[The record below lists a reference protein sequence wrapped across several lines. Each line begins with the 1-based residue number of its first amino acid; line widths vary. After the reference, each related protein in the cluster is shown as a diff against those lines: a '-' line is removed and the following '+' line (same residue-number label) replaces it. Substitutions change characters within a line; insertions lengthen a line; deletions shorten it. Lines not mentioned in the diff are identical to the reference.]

1 MADFNLD
8 GRTKV
13 KTLKENFKENF
24 GATLRVYTTMDCK
37 ELADDEATLAS
48 IRAKGFEGGE
58 IVVKGNMKVS
68 GFERRF
74 AELYGIGVQVANAD
88 DTEFAD
94 DNATLANAKTT
105 SSADSGKAQFTTDD
119 LARKEAEPNVE
130 ASAAELASARVRV
143 YGQAQNRTVLGI
155 IHAYMIMYPHATLED
170 LCKAFPAGPLER
182 GEKAIEVDIKSE
194 DPADKSQLQGS
205 FIREDE
211 LITTGDGKKVALVM
225 MWTKYHFEK
234 IVAHAKQYGILVADF
249 EKAAGGAKKGHFR
262 LEYLNGYVPPVPE
275 KKKSRLRL
283 EYLNGNVP
291 PVPEK
296 KKSRLWL
303 WILLAALLLGAIL
316 FFALPKDKVVE
327 KIVEV
332 EKIVTVVDT
341 VYLQQLE
348 EIEKNFNAAEFALG
362 KAELSED
369 AKFVLHDLAK
379 MMQKNPSIRLKLV
392 GHTSAEG
399 DAALNQRLSEAR
411 AKSAVEFLVSHG
423 GIDASRLEAVGKG
436 SSELKNT
443 ANPMAPENRRTEFI
457 VIE

>member
-48 IRAKGFEGGE
+48 IRAKGFEGGD

-68 GFERRF
+68 GFERRV

-105 SSADSGKAQFTTDD
+105 LSADSGKAQFTTDD

-182 GEKAIEVDIKSE
+182 GEKAIVVDIKSE

-275 KKKSRLRL
+275 KKKSRL
-283 EYLNGNVP
+283 
-291 PVPEK
+291 
-296 KKSRLWL
+296 WL

-341 VYLQQLE
+341 VYLQQIE

-379 MMQKNPSIRLKLV
+379 MLQKNPSIRLKLV

>member
-1 MADFNLD
+1 MAEFTLD

-13 KTLKENFKENF
+13 KTLKANFKENF
-24 GATLRVYTTMDCK
+24 GATLRVYTTIDCK
-37 ELADDEATLAS
+37 ELADDEATLSS
-48 IRAKGFEGGE
+48 IRVQGFEGGE
-58 IVVKGNMKVS
+58 ITAKGNMKVA
-68 GFERRF
+68 GFERRV

-88 DTEFAD
+88 DTAFAD

-105 SSADSGKAQFTTDD
+105 SSADSGKAHITTED
-119 LARKEAEPNVE
+119 LARKNEGPNVE

-182 GEKAIEVDIKSE
+182 GEKAILVDVKST
-194 DPADKSQLQGS
+194 DAADKAQLQGS
-205 FIREDE
+205 FTKEDE
-211 LITTGDGKKVALVM
+211 LITTGDGKKAALVM

-275 KKKSRLRL
+275 QKKSKT
-283 EYLNGNVP
+283 G
-291 PVPEK
+291 
-296 KKSRLWL
+296 L
-303 WILLAALLLGAIL
+303 WIAIAVIAIIIAVLAMLLGKK
-316 FFALPKDKVVE
+316 PETKV
-327 KIVEV
+327 VEV

-379 MMQKNPSIRLKLV
+379 MLQKNPSIRLKLV

-399 DAALNQRLSEAR
+399 DATLNQRLSEAR

>member
-1 MADFNLD
+1 MADFNFD

-24 GATLRVYTTMDCK
+24 GATLRVYTTIDCK
-37 ELADDEATLAS
+37 ELADDETTLAS
-48 IRAKGFEGGE
+48 IRAQGFEGGD
-58 IVVKGNMKVS
+58 IAVKGNMKVS
-68 GFERRF
+68 GFERRV

-88 DTEFAD
+88 GTEFAD

-105 SSADSGKAQFTTDD
+105 SSADSGKAQFTTAD
-119 LARKEAEPNVE
+119 LAKKEEEKSVPNVE

-182 GEKAIEVDIKSE
+182 GEKAIVVDVKSE

-275 KKKSRLRL
+275 QKKSKT
-283 EYLNGNVP
+283 G
-291 PVPEK
+291 
-296 KKSRLWL
+296 L
-303 WILLAALLLGAIL
+303 WIAIAVIAIIIAVLAMLLGKK
-316 FFALPKDKVVE
+316 PETKV
-327 KIVEV
+327 VEV

-411 AKSAVEFLVSHG
+411 AKSAVDFLVSHG